1 MPFHFSAAMARRA
14 RASAFVVLGATLALL
29 AHAVPARA
37 QAQAPTPE
45 PAPAAVAA
53 AKELIEMKGA
63 MTLFEPL
70 VPGVIETAKN
80 AYLRTNPGLSKDL
93 NEVAA
98 ALRTEFAGKRAE
110 VANEIAR
117 TYAAQFTEKE
127 LREVIAFYKTPA
139 GKKVIDVEPR
149 VLEQSMT
156 RVQSWAERFSED
168 MMTRFRADMRKKGH
182 NL

>member
-1 MPFHFSAAMARRA
+1 MLFNSSASIGYRIGAKRFVFAAAMLA
-14 RASAFVVLGATLALL
+14 VLI
-29 AHAVPARA
+29 HAG
-37 QAQAPTPE
+37 
-45 PAPAAVAA
+45 PAPAQEPPPGAIAA

-63 MTLFEPL
+63 MNMFDPL

-80 AYLRTNPGLSKDL
+80 TFLRTNPGLSKDL

-98 ALRTEFAGKRAE
+98 ALRTEHAGKRADI
-110 VANEIAR
+110 ANEIAR
-117 TYAAQFTEKE
+117 TYASQFTEKE

-139 GKKVIDVEPR
+139 GKKVIEVEPR

-168 MMTRFRADMRKKGH
+168 MMKRFRADMRKKGH

>member
-1 MPFHFSAAMARRA
+1 MPFHPPAAIARRA
-14 RASAFVVLGATLALL
+14 RATAFVVLGATLALL
-29 AHAVPARA
+29 VHAGPAP
-37 QAQAPTPE
+37 AQAPAQE
-45 PAPAAVAA
+45 PSPAAVSA

-63 MTLFEPL
+63 MTMFEAL

-80 AYLRTNPGLSKDL
+80 AFLRTNPGLSKDL

-98 ALRTEFAGKRAE
+98 ALRTEFAGKRTEIAD
-110 VANEIAR
+110 EIAR
-117 TYAAQFTEKE
+117 TYAAQFTDKE

-139 GKKVIDVEPR
+139 GKKVIEVEPR

>member
-1 MPFHFSAAMARRA
+1 MPFHPPAAIARRA
-14 RASAFVVLGATLALL
+14 RATAFVVLGATLALL
-29 AHAVPARA
+29 VHAGPALA
-37 QAQAPTPE
+37 QAQPQPPE
-45 PAPAAVAA
+45 PSPAAVSA

-63 MTLFEPL
+63 MTMFEAL

-80 AYLRTNPGLSKDL
+80 AFLRTSPGLSKDL

-110 VANEIAR
+110 IANEIAR
-117 TYAAQFTEKE
+117 TYAAQFTDKE

-139 GKKVIDVEPR
+139 GKKVIEVEPR

-168 MMTRFRADMRKKGH
+168 MMTRFRADMRKRGH

>member
-1 MPFHFSAAMARRA
+1 MPFHPLAAIARRA
-14 RASAFVVLGATLALL
+14 RAPAFVVLGATLALL
-29 AHAVPARA
+29 VDAGPAPA
-37 QAQAPTPE
+37 QQE
-45 PAPAAVAA
+45 PSPAAVAA

-63 MTLFEPL
+63 MTMFEAL

-80 AYLRTNPGLSKDL
+80 TYLRTNPGLAKDL

-110 VANEIAR
+110 IANEIAR
-117 TYAAQFTEKE
+117 TYAAQFTDKE
-127 LREVIAFYKTPA
+127 LGEVIAFYKTPA

>member
-1 MPFHFSAAMARRA
+1 MPFDPPAAIARRG
-14 RASAFVVLGATLALL
+14 RATAVVVLGAALALL
-29 AHAVPARA
+29 LHAGPARA
-37 QAQAPTPE
+37 QQE
-45 PAPAAVAA
+45 PSPAAVAA
-53 AKELIEMKGA
+53 AKELIELKGA
-63 MTLFEPL
+63 MAMFEPL

-80 AYLRTNPGLSKDL
+80 TFLRTSPGLSKDL

-110 VANEIAR
+110 IADEIAR
-117 TYAAQFTEKE
+117 SYAAQFTDKE

-139 GKKVIDVEPR
+139 GKKMIDAEPR

-156 RVQSWAERFSED
+156 RVQSWADRFADD

>member
-1 MPFHFSAAMARRA
+1 MPFHPPASIARRA
-14 RASAFVVLGATLALL
+14 RATAFVAIGAALALL
-29 AHAVPARA
+29 AYAGPARA
-37 QAQAPTPE
+37 QQE
-45 PAPAAVAA
+45 PAPGAVAA

-63 MTLFEPL
+63 MNMFEPL

-80 AYLRTNPGLSKDL
+80 TFLRTNPGLSKDL

-98 ALRTEFAGKRAE
+98 ALRTEHAAKRAD

-117 TYAAQFTEKE
+117 TYASQFTEKE

-149 VLEQSMT
+149 VLEQAMT

-168 MMTRFRADMRKKGH
+168 IMKRFRADMRKKGH